1 MKLTL
6 HTDAFGYLLNYL
18 YLLDMNF
25 LAWSLKPHF
34 SWVFYTSLVS
44 LSEWSRGELLQV
56 LGHSAIY

>member
-1 MKLTL
+1 MKTS
-6 HTDAFGYLLNYL
+6 HTNAFGYLLNYV
-18 YLLDMNF
+18 YLSDMSF